1 VLLQAI
7 TQDHPYLE
15 ATSFLNEM
23 YIMTILKNIIF
34 Y

>member
-15 ATSFLNEM
+15 AISLLNEM